1 MPTKMERKEMN
12 KEKRKKLEAK
22 GWKVTSVAE
31 FLELTPDEEK
41 VIELRLTLS
50 EVLKKQ
56 RLASNLTQE
65 SFAKMLGTSQSRIAK
80 MESGDKSVTLDL
92 LIRSIFKTGVNIREL
107 SEMIAA

>member
-1 MPTKMERKEMN
+1 MN
-12 KEKRKKLEAK
+12 KEKRNKLEAK

-41 VIELRLTLS
+41 IIELRLTLS

-80 MESGDKSVTLDL
+80 MEAGDKSVTLDL

>member
-1 MPTKMERKEMN
+1 MN

-22 GWKVTSVAE
+22 GWKVTSVSE

-41 VIELRLTLS
+41 VIELRIALS

-65 SFAKMLGTSQSRIAK
+65 NFAKMLGTSQSRIAK
-80 MESGDKSVTLDL
+80 MEAGDKSVTLDL

-107 SEMIAA
+107 SELIVA

>member
-1 MPTKMERKEMN
+1 MD

-22 GWKVTSVAE
+22 GWKVTSMAE
-31 FLELTPDEEK
+31 FLKLSPDEEK
-41 VIELRLTLS
+41 IIELRLALS
-50 EVLKKQ
+50 EALKKQ

-80 MESGDKSVTLDL
+80 MEAGDKSVTLDL
-92 LIRSIFKTGVNIREL
+92 LIRSIFKTGINIREL